1 MRRFLANLRWG
12 VRWRML
18 LLAVFVAYC
27 APAACIA
34 ALAVR
39 VQFEAQQPEAA
50 SATDAPG
57 ARETPEA
64 TGQATANPVATA
76 RTPDPTP
83 ARTPARATAPANDSG
98 WDYRQSVDLRAELC
112 VRLRV
117 PRDTE
122 AYETLC
128 DIATPLT
135 ENTPAPI
142 VAYLRAAFTPGKT
155 TRAEVDALLGAY
167 RDAEGAYLL
176 PVRVE
181 SGRVVAARLVFAF
194 DEAGAYQGFDY
205 AGEV

>member
-18 LLAVFVAYC
+18 ILAVFVAYC

-50 SATDAPG
+50 PATAN
-57 ARETPEA
+57 
-64 TGQATANPVATA
+64 ATANPVATA

-112 VRLRV
+112 ARLRV
-117 PRDTE
+117 PRYSE
-122 AYETLC
+122 AFDTLC

-155 TRAEVDALLGAY
+155 TRAEVDAVLGAY